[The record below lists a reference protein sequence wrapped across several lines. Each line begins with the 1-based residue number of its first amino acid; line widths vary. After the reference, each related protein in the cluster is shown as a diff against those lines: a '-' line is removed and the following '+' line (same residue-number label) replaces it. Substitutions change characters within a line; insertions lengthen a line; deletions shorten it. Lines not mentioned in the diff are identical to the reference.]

1 MPTAVVFNGRAQNK
15 CFDAVFHVGEIFMG
29 LVVDQSFHANGDGG
43 MTIVAVLFIDV
54 HVHR

>member
-1 MPTAVVFNGRAQNK
+1 MFNGRAQNK